1 MTLAL
6 PKAGLAAVDSERD
19 PVGDVFLADL
29 GIPPTVF
36 ERAGIEYD
44 PVFGGSWWVR
54 GRRTT

>member
-1 MTLAL
+1 
-6 PKAGLAAVDSERD
+6 LAAADSERD